1 MNTQKAINYKN
12 SALKR
17 IIRYFFQGLIFFA
30 PAAVTL
36 YILYIVFT
44 YIDNFIQGFIKDLL
58 PFKIPGL
65 GIVVILVLI
74 TFLGFIGQ
82 SILFRPF
89 AMMFDRLFQK
99 APLVRVIYSSIRD
112 LLSAFVGKEKKFNK
126 PVLVKVNKVSEL
138 EKIGF
143 ITNEDL
149 SELEIK
155 DKVAVYF
162 PHSYNFS
169 GEMFIVPKELIKPLN
184 ISSSE
189 VMKFIIS
196 GGVTKV

>member
-1 MNTQKAINYKN
+1 MNNKN
-12 SALKR
+12 SMLKS
-17 IIRYFFQGLIFFA
+17 ILRYFFQGLIFFA
-30 PAAVTL
+30 PSAATL
-36 YILYIVFT
+36 YIMYIVFT
-44 YIDNFIQGFIKDLL
+44 FIDNFIQGFILHIL

-65 GIVVILVLI
+65 GIIVIIILI

-89 AMMFDRLFQK
+89 AMMVDRLFQK
-99 APLVRVIYSSIRD
+99 APLVRLLYSSIRD

-126 PVLVKVNKVSEL
+126 PVLVKVNTVSEL
-138 EKIGF
+138 EKMGF

-149 SELEIK
+149 SDLDIK

-169 GEMFIVPKELIKPLN
+169 GEMFIVPKELVKPIN

-189 VMKFIIS
+189 AMKFIVS